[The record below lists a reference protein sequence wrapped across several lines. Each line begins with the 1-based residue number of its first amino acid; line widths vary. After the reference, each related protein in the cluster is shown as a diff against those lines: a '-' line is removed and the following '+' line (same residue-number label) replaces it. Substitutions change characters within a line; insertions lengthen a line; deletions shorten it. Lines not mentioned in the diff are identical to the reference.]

1 MYVSDDVEIQNFC
14 LDMESLNPKYKEVS
28 AKIKKNSVSKDR
40 VLFSFDVTQ
49 LSYDTVGQ
57 ILSRYNFPKDN
68 ILELM
73 IKIFESERV
82 LFSIDKEKNKSVF
95 KVYVEAFKCE
105 DFKSDT
111 FYESI
116 RGFKWDTHSNA
127 LVETTYY
134 VAIST
139 TRENV
144 LLVAKMCGIE
154 EHEIPSSILDTCNK
168 NTQLYYVV
176 DKNTNRKSFCIKL
189 DNFFFEN
196 LNNASLQK
204 MLIDFKNCIIRH
216 FQIGIDKNQ
225 EKFATFYF
233 RNGKQKID
241 I

>member
-28 AKIKKNSVSKDR
+28 AKLKNNSISKNR
-40 VLFSFDVTQ
+40 VLFGFDVNQ
-49 LSYDTVGQ
+49 ISYDVAEK
-57 ILSRYNFPKDN
+57 ILRRYNFPDDN
-68 ILELM
+68 IVELM

-82 LFSIDKEKNKSVF
+82 LFSIDKENKKSTF
-95 KVYVEAFKCE
+95 KVYVEAFTC
-105 DFKSDT
+105 DGFKSDN

-116 RGFKWDTHSNA
+116 RGFKWDKRAKS

-134 VAIST
+134 VAVATSL
-139 TRENV
+139 ENV
-144 LLVAKMCGIE
+144 LLVAKMCGIQE
-154 EHEIPSSILDTCNK
+154 EEIPRSILNTCNAR
-168 NTQLYYVV
+168 TQIYYVV
-176 DKNTNRKSFCIKL
+176 DKNTNRKSICIRL
-189 DNFFFEN
+189 EDFFLEDLHDTN
-196 LNNASLQK
+196 LQNK
-204 MLIDFKNCIIRH
+204 FVDFKTCRIRH

>member
-28 AKIKKNSVSKDR
+28 AKLKSNSISKNR
-40 VLFSFDVTQ
+40 VLFGFDVNQ
-49 LSYDTVGQ
+49 ISYDVAEK
-57 ILSRYNFPKDN
+57 ILRRYNFPDDN
-68 ILELM
+68 IVELM

-82 LFSIDKEKNKSVF
+82 LFSIDKENKKSTF
-95 KVYVEAFKCE
+95 KVYVEAFTC
-105 DFKSDT
+105 DGFKSDN

-116 RGFKWDTHSNA
+116 RGFKWDKRVKS

-134 VAIST
+134 VAIATSL
-139 TRENV
+139 ENV
-144 LLVAKMCGIE
+144 LLVAKMCGIQKE
-154 EHEIPSSILDTCNK
+154 EIPSSILNTCNAR
-168 NTQLYYVV
+168 TQIYYVV
-176 DKNTNRKSFCIKL
+176 DKNTNRKSICIRL
-189 DNFFFEN
+189 EDFFLEDLHDTN
-196 LNNASLQK
+196 LQNK
-204 MLIDFKNCIIRH
+204 FVDFKSCRIRH